1 MPRKAGFYGDLTFA
15 AAARRIL
22 VRGMRILLVE
32 DEPLLRAG
40 VTDLLRGAGHDV
52 EAVGDGATAVERGTE
67 RPFDL
72 VVLDLML
79 PKLDGLEVCHR
90 LKRARPSLPILMLTA
105 RGSEDDKVRGLVEGA
120 DDYVV
125 KPFGARELL
134 ARVHAIGRRTKT
146 DAARDE
152 ETLEVDGARFDLG
165 KHRFERDGQ
174 SAELTAREVG
184 IVRWLHLH
192 RARVV
197 SRAELLE
204 HVWRANGEMQTRTV
218 DMTIANLRKKIERD
232 PAAPRIVVS
241 VKGVGYAWGA
251 SDEARG

>member
-1 MPRKAGFYGDLTFA
+1 
-15 AAARRIL
+15 
-22 VRGMRILLVE
+22 MRILLVE
-32 DEPLLRAG
+32 DEPLLREG
-40 VTDLLRGAGHDV
+40 VRDLLRGAGHDV
-52 EAVGDGATAVERGTE
+52 EAVGDGLSAVERGVE
-67 RPFDL
+67 RAFDL

-79 PKLDGLEVCHR
+79 PKLDGLEVCQR

-134 ARVHAIGRRTKT
+134 ARVQAIGRRTKS

-152 ETLEVDGARFDLG
+152 ETIEVDGARFDLG
-165 KHRFERDGQ
+165 KCRFERDG
-174 SAELTAREVG
+174 AIVELTAREVG

-192 RARVV
+192 RARTVT
-197 SRAELLE
+197 RGELLE
-204 HVWRANGEMQTRTV
+204 HVWRASGDMQTRTV

-232 PAAPRIVVS
+232 PTSPCIVVS
-241 VKGVGYAWGA
+241 VKGVGYAWGP
-251 SDEARG
+251 EREGREEREG